1 MSLASMVQ
9 YALFLV
15 VVVLLVRPVGIY
27 LLRVFTGQKT
37 MLDRVVRPVERLI
50 YRLAGIDAE
59 RQMNGKQYAIAFLL
73 FSLVGTLLLY
83 AILRLQSTLPG
94 APNRAY
100 LTTPMTPDL
109 AFNTAGSFSTTTTWQ
124 AYAGEKTMGYLSQ
137 MVGLTAQN
145 FLAGAAGGGVADP
158 FIPGV
163 ARHRTDYPRSL
174 WFGLELALCMRRVP
188 LLCFGSA
195 FRIGEEVSLI

>member
-37 MLDRVVRPVERLI
+37 ILDRVLRPVGRLI

-59 RQMNGKQYAIAFLL
+59 RQMNGKQYSVAFLL

-109 AFNTAGSFSTTTTWQ
+109 AFNTAVSFSTTTTWQ
-124 AYAGEKTMGYLSQ
+124 AYAGETTMSYLSQ

-145 FLAGAAGGGVADP
+145 FLAGAAGLAVGVA
-158 FIPGV
+158 FIRGF
-163 ARHRTDYPRSL
+163 AGHRTDPPRRFLVGLLGALL
-174 WFGLELALCMRRVP
+174 WVVRSWPPTVTVVL
-188 LLCFGSA
+188 SW
-195 FRIGEEVSLI
+195 

>member
-1 MSLASMVQ
+1 MSFASMVQ

-109 AFNTAGSFSTTTTWQ
+109 AFNTAVSFSTTTTWQ
-124 AYAGEKTMGYLSQ
+124 AYAGETTMGYLSQ

-145 FLAGAAGGGVADP
+145 FLAGAAGVGFG
-158 FIPGV
+158 
-163 ARHRTDYPRSL
+163 PRLLPRFHLQPHSRPSAC
-174 WFGLELALCMRRVP
+174 WRAILAAAAS
-188 LLCFGSA
+188 GQ
-195 FRIGEEVSLI
+195 

>member
-109 AFNTAGSFSTTTTWQ
+109 AFNTAVSFSTTTTWQ
-124 AYAGEKTMGYLSQ
+124 AYGLPESDGRTHRTKLPCRRGGAGCRRRLHPRLCRASHGPPWE
-137 MVGLTAQN
+137 
-145 FLAGAAGGGVADP
+145 FLGRSCACDALGDASSVAD
-158 FIPGV
+158 
-163 ARHRTDYPRSL
+163 R
-174 WFGLELALCMRRVP
+174 
-188 LLCFGSA
+188 
-195 FRIGEEVSLI
+195 